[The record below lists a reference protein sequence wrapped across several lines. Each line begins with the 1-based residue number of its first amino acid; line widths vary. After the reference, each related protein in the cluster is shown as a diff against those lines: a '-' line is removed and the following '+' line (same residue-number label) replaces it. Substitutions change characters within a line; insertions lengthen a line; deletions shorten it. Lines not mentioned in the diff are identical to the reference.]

1 MSVERLCP
9 TCQAPAAARATN
21 EAWPFCSD
29 RCRLQ
34 DLGRWFGEG
43 YRIPGERAGDGSGAL
58 SNGGEEDAQ

>member
-1 MSVERLCP
+1 MPGERRCP
-9 TCQAPAAARATN
+9 TCGTPAEARVAN

-43 YRIPGERAGDGSGAL
+43 YRIPGERAGDGSGTL
-58 SNGGEEDAQ
+58 SDRDDEEAP

>member
-1 MSVERLCP
+1 MPGERRCP
-9 TCQAPAAARATN
+9 TCQVPAAARATN

-43 YRIPGERAGDGSGAL
+43 YRIPGERAGDGSGTL
-58 SNGGEEDAQ
+58 PDGDEEEVR